1 MPVRK
6 LPGKPTN
13 QELSLVV
20 ATLMILHVTTMG
32 RILVQILLLYVVLY
46 WSPLSAQDCTAQ
58 EKRSVNERVLSGC
71 AHEIVEMSKAHTGT
85 TIRGYVKREGDRP
98 FEDVLVEVFP
108 SNGKPDEEVY
118 KLPSEERIVS
128 ATTDEKGRFSL
139 HVKPGNYRLRFSYS
153 GEWNCTYVKVAA
165 GGLRIWTK
173 HLEIPMSI
181 GN

>member
-1 MPVRK
+1 M
-6 LPGKPTN
+6 
-13 QELSLVV
+13 S
-20 ATLMILHVTTMG
+20 TMG
-32 RILVQILLLYVVLY
+32 RILFQILLICVVLC
-46 WSPLSAQDCTAQ
+46 WSPLSAQDRTTP
-58 EKRSVNERVLSGC
+58 KKKSVNERLLSGC

-85 TIRGYVKREGDRP
+85 TIRGYVKRESDGP
-98 FEDVLVEVFP
+98 FEGVLVEAFP
-108 SNGKPDEEVY
+108 STGKPDEELY
-118 KLPSEERIVS
+118 KLPSEQPIVS

-165 GGLRIWTK
+165 GGFRIWTK